1 MRLNVA
7 EYASI
12 SMNIPIYRWKRLNKL
27 FWLYQ
32 ASEYTWPSHM
42 FDRLL
47 KMFQVLNVPGICIWH
62 DCICKDYT
70 EFWIYLNMAQYA
82 SIIPEHV
89 LITLNMPEHNCSILL
104 NVPKYARNF
113 LNKLLW
119 LCQDFQ
125 YASSSE
131 MFDSVSN
138 MP

>member
-1 MRLNVA
+1 
-7 EYASI
+7 
-12 SMNIPIYRWKRLNKL
+12 
-27 FWLYQ
+27 
-32 ASEYTWPSHM
+32 
-42 FDRLL
+42 
-47 KMFQVLNVPGICIWH
+47 
-62 DCICKDYT
+62 
-70 EFWIYLNMAQYA
+70 MAQYA

-104 NVPKYARNF
+104 NAPKYARNF

-125 YASSSE
+125 YASSYE